1 MAAIST
7 LVCLS
12 CIFARPQ
19 NAPNTP
25 DTLNCKDNKDVSILC
40 VGTEEIKNLHLEP
53 SFLGKWFR
61 ASSQFQYQLS
71 EQPALTVVNAN
82 GQSEIV
88 SNPQKYLN
96 QFTFPFQGSELV
108 PNTSSL
114 APVVAAI
121 YSDPANAK
129 KTLRLDSKLCR
140 NQYSIE
146 CLVSGSNFGERLIAG
161 VSGNFSLAQRDE
173 VEQGIL
179 LASPPTSITYGPGGE
194 IDFDPSSLFITGTS
208 WQTVVTAMKE

>member
-71 EQPALTVVNAN
+71 EQPALTVVNCEWSKRDRLKPSKILKSVYISFSGFGTCSKHIKSRACCGSHLLRPRQCEEDTST
-82 GQSEIV
+82 GQQAVSESVLDRVPRLRQQLWGTIDRGCIR
-88 SNPQKYLN
+88 
-96 QFTFPFQGSELV
+96 QFL
-108 PNTSSL
+108 
-114 APVVAAI
+114 
-121 YSDPANAK
+121 
-129 KTLRLDSKLCR
+129 
-140 NQYSIE
+140 
-146 CLVSGSNFGERLIAG
+146 FG
-161 VSGNFSLAQRDE
+161 
-173 VEQGIL
+173 
-179 LASPPTSITYGPGGE
+179 
-194 IDFDPSSLFITGTS
+194 
-208 WQTVVTAMKE
+208 TAR